1 MDSVKKELLSDI
13 FKVDSFYYLFVNTVN
28 VNSIVL
34 FTYLSYCSENCI
46 INNVISDVGIVPIS
60 MINDETNDERKLIR
74 RKL

>member
-13 FKVDSFYYLFVNTVN
+13 FKVDIFYYLFVNTVN

-34 FTYLSYCSENCI
+34 FTYLSYCSEICI

>member
-60 MINDETNDERKLIR
+60 MINDERNDERKLIR

>member
-13 FKVDSFYYLFVNTVN
+13 FKVDIFYYLFVNTVN

-60 MINDETNDERKLIR
+60 MINDERNDERKLIR

>member
-13 FKVDSFYYLFVNTVN
+13 FKVDIFYYLFVNTVN

-60 MINDETNDERKLIR
+60 MINDEANDERKLIR